1 MFESSVQDMK
11 PGDVVQ
17 LERLGYFCLDS
28 VANSVDSAS
37 NSDDSRFK
45 FNRIVTLKAMRD
57 WKHFANAS
65 RRRKAVEILR
75 KEARANTHFRY
86 NLKVKVFD
94 AMLSYHNSLRI
105 REEAVRKQNEYRLQ
119 KDCLRYL
126 RIKARELRGERIIR
140 CQRADVF
147 YRKKLVLNLFRS
159 WKTVMPMLRE
169 EKKASLRRRALRS
182 KVNSWLKDDDR
193 L

>member
-1 MFESSVQDMK
+1 MLMNEF
-11 PGDVVQ
+11 
-17 LERLGYFCLDS
+17 
-28 VANSVDSAS
+28 
-37 NSDDSRFK
+37 
-45 FNRIVTLKAMRD
+45 
-57 WKHFANAS
+57 
-65 RRRKAVEILR
+65 
-75 KEARANTHFRY
+75 
-86 NLKVKVFD
+86 VKVFD

>member
-1 MFESSVQDMK
+1 MPEIITSIRAAQKNMSELIAFIGVGNMGN
-11 PGDVVQ
+11 PM
-17 LERLGYFCLDS
+17 
-28 VANSVDSAS
+28 ANNLV
-37 NSDDSRFK
+37 
-45 FNRIVTLKAMRD
+45 KAG
-57 WKHFANAS
+57 K
-65 RRRKAVEILR
+65 
-75 KEARANTHFRY
+75 
-86 NLKVKVFD
+86 KVKVFD

-147 YRKKLVLNLFRS
+147 YRKKLVLNLFGS